1 MASSPLPCP
10 FGKKEAWM
18 PTGEDV
24 RVRGQKRRMRE
35 EMTRTLNREFKA
47 LLQPVGCRQEGR
59 GRRIAHSSMIC
70 TYGVVNKTSAAR
82 AWPHGAFTTRTTS
95 ERAPGEHKRK
105 PKASAPMSHESA
117 LGHFS
122 CKIHKYLRTIT
133 RHSFTVSGFGTRVHM
148 PTERR
153 TV

>member
-1 MASSPLPCP
+1 MGVWLARLS
-10 FGKKEAWM
+10 
-18 PTGEDV
+18 
-24 RVRGQKRRMRE
+24 RVPSERRKHGCQRERTLGLGVKRE